1 MNVTRESD
9 NPTEVTLNV
18 YMESADEEPFLNRSY
33 RRLAGRVRIP
43 GFRPGKAPRSVVE
56 RHLGRAALVQEALE
70 FMLPESLDQVLREQ
84 EIRAFLDPQLE
95 VLNLEPVSFKAT
107 IALEPQIELGE
118 FRSIRLTPPAV
129 EIGPADINRVLERL
143 QYESAPWEPAD
154 RPAAFGDLLTLSI
167 HGAIDGQ
174 DVINHESVDY
184 IPNMDNPHPLP
195 GFSVYLEG
203 MTEGQDKEF
212 TLPVP
217 PESAPGGAP
226 DKECRF
232 RVAIIAVKEKR
243 LPELDDEFAKG
254 VQDGFENIDA
264 LTEHIRHRLTQEAET
279 AALRE
284 LERNSLE
291 EVKKLATVHAS
302 ELIYQ
307 REMEAIREEH
317 ERTLRSQRLDM
328 ETYLQLTGQTEQEWQ
343 TQLRPQAQDRLT
355 TYLIIRKLAEQEN
368 IQVEPQEIE
377 AEIQRLMQNSDQ
389 DSAANM
395 RLLLNSPDSRESIR
409 SNLLGTKVMARLV
422 EIVKGDPTPETP
434 ESDTAPD
441 TSDDEP
447 QAAITDTPT
456 DETTPDTPDD
466 EPQAAITETPESET
480 APDTSD
486 DEPQAAI
493 TETPATETA
502 PDTPDD
508 QPPAASAE
516 TPESETTP
524 ETPDDQPPAA
534 SSETP
539 ATDTAPE
546 TPDDHPSH
554 ESPQAPP
561 TGESPNA

>member
-118 FRSIRLTPPAV
+118 FRSIRLTSPPV

-395 RLLLNSPDSRESIR
+395 RLILNSPDSRESIR
-409 SNLLGTKVMARLV
+409 SNLLGIKVMARLV
-422 EIVKGDPTPETP
+422 EIVKGDP
-434 ESDTAPD
+434 A
-441 TSDDEP
+441 
-447 QAAITDTPT
+447 
-456 DETTPDTPDD
+456 
-466 EPQAAITETPESET
+466 PESET
-480 APDTSD
+480 APETSD
-486 DEPQAAI
+486 DEP
-493 TETPATETA
+493 PANIEPPTT
-502 PDTPDD
+502 DTPDD
-508 QPPAASAE
+508 EIPTPEPAPAASAE
-516 TPESETTP
+516 PPAAETTP
-524 ETPDDQPPAA
+524 ETPDDQPPA
-534 SSETP
+534 P
-539 ATDTAPE
+539 
-546 TPDDHPSH
+546 
-554 ESPQAPP
+554 SPQAPP

>member
-118 FRSIRLTPPAV
+118 FRSIRLQSPAV
-129 EIGPADINRVLERL
+129 EIGPGDINRVLERL

-232 RVAIIAVKEKR
+232 RVAIIAIKEKR

-395 RLLLNSPDSRESIR
+395 RLILNSPDSRESIR

-422 EIVKGDPTPETP
+422 EIVKGD
-434 ESDTAPD
+434 SDPA
-441 TSDDEP
+441 
-447 QAAITDTPT
+447 
-456 DETTPDTPDD
+456 
-466 EPQAAITETPESET
+466 PESET
-480 APDTSD
+480 APETD
-486 DEPQAAI
+486 DEPPAAI
-493 TETPATETA
+493 TETPAAETA
-502 PDTPDD
+502 PETSDDEPPAAITESPAAETAPETSDD
-508 QPPAASAE
+508 QPP
-516 TPESETTP
+516 
-524 ETPDDQPPAA
+524 
-534 SSETP
+534 
-539 ATDTAPE
+539 
-546 TPDDHPSH
+546 H

>member
-118 FRSIRLTPPAV
+118 FRSIRLTSPPV

-264 LTEHIRHRLTQEAET
+264 LTEHIRRRLTQEAET

-395 RLLLNSPDSRESIR
+395 RLILNSPDSRESIR
-409 SNLLGTKVMARLV
+409 SNLLGIKVMARLV
-422 EIVKGDPTPETP
+422 EIVKGDPDPESETAPET
-434 ESDTAPD
+434 SDTQPPANIEPPTTD
-441 TSDDEP
+441 TPDDEP
-447 QAAITDTPT
+447 FTPEPAPAAITETPT
-456 DETTPDTPDD
+456 DETTPETPDD
-466 EPQAAITETPESET
+466 EPQAAITEP
-480 APDTSD
+480 
-486 DEPQAAI
+486 
-493 TETPATETA
+493 
-502 PDTPDD
+502 
-508 QPPAASAE
+508 
-516 TPESETTP
+516 PESETTP
-524 ETPDDQPPAA
+524 D
-534 SSETP
+534 
-539 ATDTAPE
+539 
-546 TPDDHPSH
+546 TPDDHPPAP
-554 ESPQAPP
+554 SPQAPP